1 MNDLNR
7 KFQKFTG
14 LVVNVEKLINNA
26 KTEEE
31 KEIIIQRLNWKLKRG
46 VCVSNDNSKL
56 GKIFDEL
63 NAAFSESEN
72 EVVEEQIITP
82 IKEENDNENLSIDDE
97 ELNSVIDV
105 ETTE

>member
-1 MNDLNR
+1 MSDLNR

-31 KEIIIQRLNWKLKRG
+31 KEMIIQRLNWKLKRG

-72 EVVEEQIITP
+72 EVVEEQ
-82 IKEENDNENLSIDDE
+82 NDNKNLSIDDE